1 MKLPSGYR
9 LKDGKVVKTEGRK
22 SVSERIRQ
30 KKSKRQKVV
39 RRTKGT

>member
-9 LKDGKVVKTEGRK
+9 LKDGKVIKTTPRK
-22 SVSERIRQ
+22 SVSKRIAER
-30 KKSKRQKVV
+30 KSKKQRVV